1 MASGKKSASR
11 KKTASRNRSRP
22 TERPGSGRR
31 ESVWGELSDR
41 LDDWLA
47 IEPDGTVTA
56 FSGKVELG
64 TGVKTALAQI
74 VAEELDVPLERV
86 RMVMGDTARTPDEG
100 YTAGSMTISGSGS
113 ALRQA
118 AAEARRAMLK
128 LAAKHLDAATKDL
141 AIRAGAIFV
150 LRNPAR
156 SMTYAELMGG
166 KHFGLRVTDR
176 APLKPP
182 DEYQLVGTSTPREDL
197 PAKVAGRPS
206 FIHDFKLPGMLHA
219 RLVRPPNPAARLMA
233 LHADSIKELPG
244 LVKVVRLGNFIGVVA
259 EREDQA
265 ILAAKLLK
273 VEWEEKP
280 AYPRMQD
287 LYTVLRDQ
295 PTQDSVLVQEGDLR
309 KAFAGAVKQLHATYY
324 QPFHAHASI
333 GPSCAVAQVV
343 GDQVTVWAS
352 TPGPYPLSGALAQ
365 LLEIPV
371 ENVHLIHVEGA
382 GSYGQNGSDDAAADA
397 AILAREVGRPVR
409 VQWTRQDEFVWE
421 PKSPAMVMEV
431 SAGLDG
437 QGRVVAWDYHVW
449 SPSHVARARFAG
461 QLVTAQ
467 LIAGKPAPQSRFSF
481 GAERNAPTN
490 YSFPVQRVTVHY
502 LGNSLLHASSFRSLG
517 GAENTF
523 ANESFMDE
531 LAAAAGVDPLEFRMR
546 NLRDTRE
553 RTVLTA
559 AAERA
564 GWKPRP
570 SPKPNASDIVEGR
583 GIAFARYEN
592 DQAIVAC
599 IAEVQVERASGQ
611 VRVKRIVVAHDCGL
625 IINPDG
631 VKNQIEGNVI
641 QSLSRALKEEVQ
653 FDEMHIKS
661 VDWNTYPVLTFSEVP
676 EVEIVLINRP
686 DEPAVGAGEPST
698 VTTAAAVANAIFDGT
713 GVRLRQIPFN
723 PERVKAALSEMG
735 T

>member
-1 MASGKKSASR
+1 MASR
-11 KKTASRNRSRP
+11 KKSAGRSRSKR

-31 ESVWGELSDR
+31 ESAWGELSDR
-41 LDDWLA
+41 LDDWIA

-74 VAEELDVPLERV
+74 VADELDVPLQGV
-86 RMVMGDTARTPDEG
+86 HMVMGDTARTPDEG
-100 YTAGSMTISGSGS
+100 YTAGSMTISGSGT

-118 AAEARRAMLK
+118 AAEARRALLK
-128 LAAKHLDAATKDL
+128 MASKRLDAATKDL
-141 AIRAGAIFV
+141 GIRAGAIFV
-150 LRNPAR
+150 AR
-156 SMTYAELMGG
+156 RPGHSLTYAELMGG
-166 KHFGLRVTDR
+166 KRFELRVTDR
-176 APLKPP
+176 APLKSP
-182 DEYQLVGTSTPREDL
+182 DDYQIVGTSTPREDL

-206 FIHDFKLPGMLHA
+206 FIQDFKLPGMLHA
-219 RLVRPPNPAARLMA
+219 RLVRPPNPASRLLA
-233 LHADSIKELPG
+233 LHLDSVKNIPG
-244 LVKVVRLGNFIGVVA
+244 LVKVVRLGNFVGVVA
-259 EREDQA
+259 RQEHQA
-265 ILAAKLLK
+265 ILAAKQLK
-273 VEWEEKP
+273 VDWEEN
-280 AYPRMQD
+280 AAFPRMQD
-287 LYTVLRDQ
+287 LYSVLRNQ
-295 PTQDSVLVQEGDLR
+295 PTQDTVLVQKGDFPR
-309 KAFAGAVKQLHATYY
+309 AFAGAVKQVHATYY

-333 GPSCAVAQVV
+333 GPSCAVAQVD
-343 GDQVTVWAS
+343 GDHVTVWAS
-352 TPGPYPLSGALAQ
+352 TPGPFPLSGALAQ

-397 AILAREVGRPVR
+397 VILAREVGSPVR
-409 VQWTRQDEFVWE
+409 VQWTRQDEFIWE

-431 SAGLDG
+431 SAGLDDRG
-437 QGRVVAWDYHVW
+437 QVVAWDYHVW

-467 LIAGKPAPQSRFSF
+467 LMAGKPAPQSRFSF

-490 YSFPVQRVTVHY
+490 YSFAVQRVTVHY
-502 LGNSLLHASSFRSLG
+502 LGNSLLRASSFRSLG

-531 LAAAAGVDPLEFRMR
+531 LAASAGVDPLEFRLR
-546 NLRDTRE
+546 NLKGARE
-553 RTVLTA
+553 RTVLNA

-570 SPKPNASDIVEGR
+570 SPQQGAADIVEGR

-599 IAEVQVERASGQ
+599 IADVQVERLSGN

-625 IINPDG
+625 VINPDG

-653 FDEMHIKS
+653 FDEMHITS
-661 VDWNTYPVLTFSEVP
+661 IDWETYPILTFSEVP
-676 EVEIVLINRP
+676 QVDIALISRP

-698 VTTAAAVANAIFDGT
+698 VTTAAAVANAIFDAT
-713 GVRLRQIPFN
+713 GVRLRQIPFT
-723 PERVKAALSEMG
+723 PERVQAALNQIG
-735 T
+735 G

>member
-1 MASGKKSASR
+1 MASR
-11 KKTASRNRSRP
+11 KKSTSRSRGRR
-22 TERPGSGRR
+22 TDRPGSGRR

-47 IEPDGTVTA
+47 IEPDGAVTA

-86 RMVMGDTARTPDEG
+86 HMVMGDTARTPDEG
-100 YTAGSMTISGSGS
+100 YTAGSMTISGSGT
-113 ALRQA
+113 ALRKA
-118 AAEARRAMLK
+118 AAEARRAMLR
-128 LAAKHLDAATKDL
+128 LAAERLDAATKDL
-141 AIRAGAIFV
+141 AVRDGVIFMIRHPEHSV
-150 LRNPAR
+150 
-156 SMTYAELMGG
+156 TYAELMGG
-166 KHFGLRVTDR
+166 KRFGLRVTDR
-176 APLKPP
+176 APLKSPA
-182 DEYQLVGTSTPREDL
+182 DYQIVGTSTPRADL

-206 FIHDFKLPGMLHA
+206 FVHDLKLPGMLHA
-219 RLVRPPNPAARLMA
+219 RLVRPPNPAAKLVRLDE
-233 LHADSIKELPG
+233 DSVKQVPG
-244 LVKVVRLGNFIGVVA
+244 LVKVVRLGNFVGVLA
-259 EREDQA
+259 EREEQA
-265 ILAAKLLK
+265 ILAAKQLK
-273 VEWEEKP
+273 VEWEEKA

-287 LYTVLRDQ
+287 LYAVLRDQ
-295 PTQDSVLVQEGDLR
+295 PTQDSVLVQRGDFR
-309 KAFAGAVKQLHATYY
+309 KAFAGASTQLHSTYY

-333 GPSCAVAQVV
+333 GPSCAVAEVD

-365 LLEIPV
+365 LLGLPV

-397 AILAREVGRPVR
+397 VILAREVGKPVR
-409 VQWTRQDEFVWE
+409 VQWTRQDEFIWE

-431 SAGLDG
+431 SAGLDD
-437 QGRVVAWDYHVW
+437 QGHVVAWDYHVW

-502 LGNSLLHASSFRSLG
+502 LGNSLLRASSFRSLG

-531 LAAAAGVDPLEFRMR
+531 LAAADVVDPLEFR
-546 NLRDTRE
+546 LRYLQGPRE
-553 RTVLTA
+553 REVLTV
-559 AAERA
+559 AAEKA

-570 SPKPNASDIVEGR
+570 SPRQDTADIAEGR

-592 DQAIVAC
+592 DQAVVAC
-599 IAEVQVERASGQ
+599 IAEVQVERANGI
-611 VRVKRIVVAHDCGL
+611 VHVKRIVVAHDCGL
-625 IINPDG
+625 VINPDG

-653 FDEMHIKS
+653 FDQMRITS
-661 VDWNTYPVLTFSEVP
+661 VDWQSYPILTFSEVP

-698 VTTAAAVANAIFDGT
+698 VTTAAAVANAIFDAT
-713 GVRLRQIPFN
+713 GIRLRQIPFT
-723 PERVKAALSEMG
+723 PERVKAALHRLPG
-735 T
+735 